1 MTTFSDLIRAVFR
14 RWGNH
19 PEYLDVSRL
28 NERMRVDLGLT
39 PMTDADRRDAA
50 RDQADA
56 KSERPACNPLSIN
69 TIPRQLF

>member
-39 PMTDADRRDAA
+39 SMTDADRRDAV
-50 RDQADA
+50 RDKADVRG
-56 KSERPACNPLSIN
+56 ERPACNPLSIN
-69 TIPRQLF
+69 TVPRQLF